1 MPTLGPLTTQLES
14 ELSSQLRNHSLV
26 IWLDKDSHYTDYVN
40 QLAERRSQGD
50 FFAPVVA
57 FRGSYLEMMLAL
69 EPYGNE
75 VTPDILLIHMPGHT
89 EDSIRKTPLLELYRA
104 GYRYRKAL
112 DTLVREA
119 AAGKVGPSEVDNY
132 LNRETVGLSD
142 AEQWLASAVAQT
154 ATPSDDTSG
163 PALLDFEDLTYILDE
178 LLAPKPSFKQKF
190 ETPSAL
196 PLLADY
202 LYRYTGINAEFLSF
216 YLSRSIPQA
225 AQKAVAYSF
234 TELSEAFCAWL
245 MCVEYAH
252 DLRREPVMVALQK
265 LKSLSKPLLVE
276 CDRLIQHLRD
286 RHPASYITI
295 ADATENRLSEEFAPL
310 RPEDLG
316 KIDTFRLEETTVFTA
331 GALDSLR
338 SHRWQQALA
347 WAKSR
352 LDARQKGRSFWLQRS
367 PERRLEWTLIQSMA
381 QLGTTIEQVGAP
393 ISSAQTLRAALDAY
407 TQAGYQVD
415 LAHRQ
420 LEQTRSQLLESTLPH
435 FNELQTCGDD
445 LRQRYRNW
453 ANLWASAFARL
464 CETDSFLPEANL
476 QQRMLYDQ
484 VVHPLAKSAASG
496 EAKVAYFLVDALRY
510 EMATALSEALEADA
524 TASTTV
530 RLSARYAELPTLT
543 SVGMNVLAP
552 VQKGGRLTLAG
563 AKEFDGFRAG
573 EYSVRSFE
581 NRVRAMGD
589 RSATT
594 AKNQPK
600 LTTLIEVCE
609 KRAKSLKASLQ
620 KTNFVVVRSQEI
632 DKAGESD
639 IGITTFERWL
649 QQLKA
654 AYNRLKGLGFNEFVF
669 TADHGFLLQ
678 DDVAVEGISWGKAP
692 KRRHVLLNHAR
703 KESEI
708 VSVSLSA
715 LGYDGQS
722 GHLHF
727 STTTNPFTSGKTAT
741 FIHGGNSLQE
751 RVIPVLTVSH
761 RQPNPLSLVKYSI
774 EAEALVAIAGYS
786 RLRVQVKPAP
796 TAQGVLSFTG
806 AKAINLSLRV
816 PDRRDIDITIAEAP
830 GAALKNQQVQVNV
843 EQDWAEV
850 LFNLVSLQD
859 ERVKVEVYQSD
870 GAEDVTPA
878 LVDTYFDVAGT
889 KIVAAE
895 EGQRATGQSAIT
907 SAAAPETASELAT
920 DWQTSLEDDSI
931 RRVFVHIQ
939 RHNIITEAELNTLL
953 GSPRKVRR
961 FAADFENYLQK
972 VPFLVRVE
980 STSSGKRYVKVAM

>member
-1 MPTLGPLTTQLES
+1 MLTLGPLTTQLES

-26 IWLDKDSHYTDYVN
+26 IWLDKDGHYTDYVN

-69 EPYGNE
+69 EPYGNQ

-89 EDSIRKTPLLELYRA
+89 EDTIRKTPLLELYRA

-112 DTLVREA
+112 DTLVRET
-119 AAGKVGPSEVDNY
+119 AAGKVGPREVDNY
-132 LNRETVGLSD
+132 LSRETIGLSD

-154 ATPSDDTSG
+154 ATQSDDTSG

-178 LLAPKPSFKQKF
+178 LLAPKPSFRQKF

-202 LYRYTGINAEFLSF
+202 LYRYTGIDTDFLSF
-216 YLSRSIPQA
+216 YLNRSITQA
-225 AQKAVAYSF
+225 ADQNAAAYSF

-245 MCVEYAH
+245 MCVEYTH
-252 DLRREPVMVALQK
+252 DLRREPVMLALQK
-265 LKSLSKPLLVE
+265 LKNLSKPLLVE

-295 ADATENRLSEEFAPL
+295 ADATENRLSEEFAIL

-338 SHRWQQALA
+338 SHRWQQALT

-352 LDARQKGRSFWLQRS
+352 LDDRQKGRSFWLQRS

-393 ISSAQTLRAALDAY
+393 ISTAQTLRAALDAY
-407 TQAGYQVD
+407 TEAGYKVD

-445 LRQRYRNW
+445 LRQRYRDW

-484 VVHPLAKSAASG
+484 VVHPLVKSAASG
-496 EAKVAYFLVDALRY
+496 EAKIAYFLVDALRY
-510 EMATALSEALEADA
+510 EMAAALSEALEADA

-552 VQKGGRLTLAG
+552 MQKGGRLTLAG
-563 AKEFDGFRAG
+563 VKEFDGFRAG
-573 EYSVRSFE
+573 EYSVRTFE

-600 LTTLIEVCE
+600 LITLVDVCE
-609 KRAKSLKASLQ
+609 KPAKSLKASLQ

-654 AYNRLKGLGFNEFVF
+654 AYNRLKSLGFNEFVF

-678 DDVAVEGISWGKAP
+678 DDIAVEGISWGKAP

-708 VSVSLSA
+708 VSVSLGA

-796 TAQGVLSFTG
+796 TAQGILSFTG
-806 AKAINLSLRV
+806 AKTINLSLRI
-816 PDRRDIDITIAEAP
+816 PNRRDIDITIAEAP
-830 GAALKNQQVQVNV
+830 GAALINQQVQVTV
-843 EQDWAEV
+843 EQDDWAEV

-870 GAEDVTPA
+870 GAEDVTPT
-878 LVDTYFDVAGT
+878 LVDAYFDVAGT
-889 KIVAAE
+889 KIAAE
-895 EGQRATGQSAIT
+895 DSQRTVGKSAIA
-907 SAAAPETASELAT
+907 SETASEPTT

-931 RRVFVHIQ
+931 RRAFVHIQ
-939 RHNIITEAELNTLL
+939 RHNAITEAELNTLL

-961 FAADFENYLQK
+961 FAADFENHLQK

-980 STSSGKRYVKVAM
+980 STPSGKRYVKVAT

>member
-1 MPTLGPLTTQLES
+1 MPTLGPITAKLES
-14 ELSSQLRNHSLV
+14 ELSSRLRNHSLV
-26 IWLDKDSHYTDYVN
+26 VWLDKDGHYTDYVN
-40 QLAERRSQGD
+40 QLAERRSQGN

-69 EPYGNE
+69 EPYGNQ

-89 EDSIRKTPLLELYRA
+89 EETIRKTPLLELYRA

-119 AAGKVGPSEVDNY
+119 AAGKVGPSEVDSY
-132 LNRETVGLSD
+132 LNREPVSLGD
-142 AEQWLASAVAQT
+142 AEQWLAAAIAQ
-154 ATPSDDTSG
+154 PDDTSG
-163 PALLDFEDLTYILDE
+163 PTLLNFDDLTYILDE

-190 ETPSAL
+190 ETPAAL

-202 LYRYTGINAEFLSF
+202 LYRYTGIDTDFLSF
-216 YLSRSIPQA
+216 YLNDDKGAEQS
-225 AQKAVAYSF
+225 AVAYSF

-252 DLRREPVMVALQK
+252 DLMREPKMLALK
-265 LKSLSKPLLVE
+265 RLKGLSQPLLAE

-286 RHPASYITI
+286 RHPDSYITI
-295 ADATENRLSEEFAPL
+295 ADATENRLSEEFAVL

-331 GALDSLR
+331 GAIASLHQ
-338 SHRWQQALA
+338 HRWQQALT
-347 WAKSR
+347 WAEIR

-381 QLGTTIEQVGAP
+381 QLGTTIEQVGTP

-407 TQAGYQVD
+407 TQTGYKVD

-420 LEQTRSQLLESTLPH
+420 MEQTRSQILESTLPH
-435 FNELQTCGDD
+435 FNELQTCADD
-445 LRQRYRNW
+445 LRQRYRDW
-453 ANLWASAFARL
+453 ANLWASAFASL
-464 CETDSFLPEANL
+464 CEADSFLPEATL
-476 QQRMLYDQ
+476 QQRMIYDQ
-484 VVHPLAKSAASG
+484 VVHPLVKSAAPEKTKG

-510 EMATALSEALEADA
+510 EMAVALSEALEADA

-552 VQKGGRLTLAG
+552 VQKGGRLTLATAAG
-563 AKEFDGFRAG
+563 FDGFRAG

-589 RSATT
+589 RSATN

-600 LTTLIEVCE
+600 LVTLLEVCE
-609 KRAKSLKASLQ
+609 KPTKSLKASLQ
-620 KTNFVVVRSQEI
+620 KTNFAVVRSQEI

-654 AYNRLKGLGFNEFVF
+654 AHNRLKSLGFNEFIF

-678 DDVAVEGISWGKAP
+678 DDIAVEGISWGTAP

-703 KESEI
+703 KEPSI

-727 STTTNPFTSGKTAT
+727 STTTNPFARGKAIAT

-761 RQPNPLSLVKYSI
+761 RHNNLLNLVQYNI
-774 EAEALVAIAGYS
+774 EAEALAAIAGYS

-806 AKAINLSLRV
+806 AKTINLSLRV
-816 PDRRDIDITIAEAP
+816 PDRRDIDLTIAEAP
-830 GAALKNQQVQVNV
+830 GAALKNQQVQVTV

-878 LVDTYFDVAGT
+878 LVDAYFDVAGT
-889 KIVAAE
+889 KMAADDS
-895 EGQRATGQSAIT
+895 QRAIS
-907 SAAAPETASELAT
+907 SETASEPTT

-931 RRVFVHIQ
+931 RRAFVHIQ
-939 RHNIITEAELNTLL
+939 RHNAITESELITLL

-980 STSSGKRYVKVAM
+980 STPSGKRYVKVRENDDH